1 MLLQI
6 EESVYKKMCSEL
18 EQLNIANI
26 NLKVEINKS
35 NEIKQGIDDSSRT
48 TTNVLEKYKTKIDEY
63 VIKSPQHGKT
73 TTYCVPS
80 VDDKL
85 KTENDEV
92 RKINETL
99 RMEIEELKRSIINIV
114 TKLH

>member
-6 EESVYKKMCSEL
+6 EESVYKKMCREL

-26 NLKVEINKS
+26 NLKIEINKS
-35 NEIKQGIDDSSRT
+35 NEIKQGVNDSSR
-48 TTNVLEKYKTKIDEY
+48 
-63 VIKSPQHGKT
+63 T

-85 KTENDEV
+85 KTGNDEV